1 MLVNIL
7 GSMVPLN
14 VKYILSVG
22 KVIGITLKSRADL
35 PEQRRVYFIHLA
47 RMWLFVLPPEY

>member
-14 VKYILSVG
+14 VKYILFIG
-22 KVIGITLKSRADL
+22 KAIGINWKNIAEF
-35 PEQRRVYFIHLA
+35 PKQRRVYFIHLT
-47 RMWLFVLPPEY
+47 RM